1 MPTTQHQTVRL
12 SRGKHSSPQDG
23 ACVME
28 LASLLAG
35 EPFSDHPKSV
45 CPIIAAFLRGYNDAV
60 DSERRQDLYRYASEA
75 VGSRGGPDVVNSR
88 TTLLEQRTRELREA
102 RHRWSLLQRIFG
114 LEIQP
119 SFGSDLAFAV
129 RTLSDRG
136 QHGHAEALALVDEL
150 LAIGREAPAS
160 AGTYRA
166 ANAIASP
173 AATPMSGSSSPSRDA
188 ETSVRC

>member
-1 MPTTQHQTVRL
+1 MPTTRHQTVRL

-75 VGSRGGPDVVNSR
+75 VGSRGGPDVINAR
-88 TTLLEQRTRELREA
+88 TALLETRARELRGTL
-102 RHRWSLLQRIFG
+102 RGGPLLQRLFG
-114 LEIQP
+114 REIQP

-129 RTLSDRG
+129 RALSDRG
-136 QHGHAEALALVDEL
+136 QRGHAEALALVDEL
-150 LAIGREAPAS
+150 
-160 AGTYRA
+160 
-166 ANAIASP
+166 
-173 AATPMSGSSSPSRDA
+173 
-188 ETSVRC
+188 